1 MSTQLPDA
9 CQVAWWTTSWLR
21 GHVVADQ
28 VLDALRDMGVDGGWL
43 DLLAGLRRS
52 GATGVGIALPIDGD
66 PLGLG
71 GPPSFNAAALEA
83 GSAGVA
89 AAAGLG
95 LGPDEVDA
103 STWWRRAEARPRQV
117 PDIGEAGRALRLAF
131 TTTATALA
139 DLDVA
144 RWRPEVADELMEL
157 GRSARGRPA
166 LHTPPPGTPPACAQL
181 AATGARAARIVEL
194 AVADDGAAVSAYEIG
209 ARREAL
215 RPLEQAAR
223 RALVAA
229 CSTEAWPPD
238 QDPN

>member
-1 MSTQLPDA
+1 MSTDLPDA
-9 CQVAWWTTSWLR
+9 CRVAWWTTSWLR

-28 VLDALRDMGVDGGWL
+28 ALDALRDMGVDGGWL
-43 DLLAGLRRS
+43 DLLTELRRS
-52 GATGVGIALPIDGD
+52 GTTGVGIALPVDGD

-71 GPPSFNAAALEA
+71 GPPAFNAAALEA
-83 GSAGVA
+83 GSALVA
-89 AAAGLG
+89 GEGRLG
-95 LGPDEVDA
+95 LLPDEVDG
-103 STWWRRAEARPRQV
+103 STWWRRAEAAPRWV
-117 PDIGEAGRALRLAF
+117 PDIGEADRGLRLAM

-157 GRSARGRPA
+157 GRSGRGSPGALATPA
-166 LHTPPPGTPPACAQL
+166 GIPPACAQL
-181 AATGARAARIVEL
+181 ATAGARAARIVEL
-194 AVADDGAAVSAYEIG
+194 ALADDGGSVSAYEIG

-229 CSTEAWPPD
+229 GSPEAWPP
-238 QDPN
+238 PG